1 MMLNMDFSQTVFMDT
16 DKIDWI
22 ASPMSGVHRKP
33 LAREEAERGHAT
45 SLVCYEAGSVF
56 RSHPHPLGEEI
67 LVLNGV
73 FSDEKGDFSAGSYFR
88 NPPGTC
94 HAPHSLKG
102 CFLLVKLHQFQVSD
116 LNQVY
121 VSTPNIWLSKH
132 SEILPLYQFGTE
144 QVWLIRIQ
152 NGEDILS
159 QLDLCASVELFIISG
174 QAKYD
179 GTLMVKGSWLREPEF
194 SLDYWDVAS
203 DCFIW
208 LKAGHF

>member
-1 MMLNMDFSQTVFMDT
+1 MLNMDFSQTVFMDT
-16 DKIDWI
+16 GKIDWI

-45 SLVCYEAGSVF
+45 SLVRYEAGSVF

-73 FSDEKGDFSAGSYFR
+73 FSDEKGDFKAGSYFR
-88 NPPGTC
+88 NPPGTS
-94 HAPHSLKG
+94 HAPHSFDG

-121 VSTPNIWLSKH
+121 VETPSIWSSRQ
-132 SEILPLYQFGTE
+132 SEILSLYQFGVE
-144 QVWLIRIQ
+144 RVWLIRIR
-152 NGEDILS
+152 NGDDILR
-159 QLDLCASVELFIISG
+159 QLDLCSSVELFIISG
-174 QAKYD
+174 QAQY
-179 GTLMVKGSWLREPEF
+179 GGNLMTTGGWLREPEF
-194 SLDYWDVAS
+194 SLDCWNVAS
-203 DCFIW
+203 NCFIW